1 MRPNQAKTVLPAVA
15 YSLVPHDYS
24 VIHKVKQ
31 MHEQTHKTVLPAVA
45 YSLVPHDYSVI
56 HKVKQMHEQTHKIV
70 LPAVAYS
77 LVPHDYSVIHNRCT
91 NRHTKDTLIIIVF
104 VYGTSN
110 VKLKLPF
117 ITLVHICSDLIQT

>member
-56 HKVKQMHEQTHKIV
+56 H
-70 LPAVAYS
+70 
-77 LVPHDYSVIHNRCT
+77 NRCT
-91 NRHTKDTLIIIVF
+91 NRHTKDTLIIIVC

-110 VKLKLPF
+110 AKPKLSF